1 MSENKNEIAVRSENI
16 GAMQPWVEGS
26 VYEKI
31 SSLADKFSK
40 SDMCPTQFKDK
51 PTEVFIALQLANR
64 MQIDPFLA
72 IQNMNIVRGKPSW
85 AAPFAIA
92 LANERGPF
100 ATKIRFETKGSGDQL
115 AVTASATLK
124 DSGEIASATVSMA
137 MAVAEG
143 WVSKNTKYK
152 TMPEQML
159 CYRSAGFLIRR
170 YCPEVLVGMPTDD
183 EVMDVARPTSPAGS
197 SAARDVSPAAAAT
210 KRDEINKS
218 IKEAKNEQTK
228 KPIKNYAPG
237 AETNPEPEQS
247 TGGEYDEALI

>member
-1 MSENKNEIAVRSENI
+1 MTEEKQLAVRSESI
-16 GAMQPWVEGS
+16 GAMQPWVEGT

-31 SSLADKFSK
+31 SSLADKFAK

-72 IQNMNIVRGKPSW
+72 IQNMNVVRGKPAW

-100 ATKIRFETKGSGDQL
+100 ANKIRFETKGSGDTL
-115 AVTASATLK
+115 AVTAMAPLK
-124 DSGEIASATVSMA
+124 DSGEMATATVSMQ

-143 WVSKNTKYK
+143 WVAKNTKYK

-159 CYRSAGFLIRR
+159 CYRAASFLIRR

-183 EVMDVARPTSPAGS
+183 EIYDTAKPTSAAGNTP
-197 SAARDVSPAAAAT
+197 SAAVRDVSPS
-210 KRDEINKS
+210 KRDEINKN

-237 AETNPEPEQS
+237 AEQAPEHTSQPEQFP
-247 TGGEYDEALI
+247 DDALI